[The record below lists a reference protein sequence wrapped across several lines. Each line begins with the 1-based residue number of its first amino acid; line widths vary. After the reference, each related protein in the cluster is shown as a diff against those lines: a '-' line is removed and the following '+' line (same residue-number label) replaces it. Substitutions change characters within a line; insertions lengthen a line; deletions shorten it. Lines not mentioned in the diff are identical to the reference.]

1 MRMRSLVFLLAAL
14 AAAAPLPSPAGAVV
28 VDGIAAVVNGE
39 IVTLLEME
47 KAGQA
52 ALAERLRMVPAAAQE
67 QVRREVLRPVLD
79 QLVLERLQAQ
89 RARELGIQVSEQ
101 EIDAAIAGIREENR
115 LSEELLERLLRERGV
130 SREDYRREIRSQIRL
145 SKLVRQEI
153 GARITLS
160 DEEIAAYY
168 DEHRQEWRRPER
180 IRIRHL
186 LIPLAADPAP
196 AEVEAARARAD
207 AVRARAAGGADF
219 ADLVRAETPGAAP
232 GVDPLSGEIARGEL
246 FPALEEA
253 AFALPVGGVGGPV
266 RGPAGFHVVQLA
278 ERLPAIEPTLEEM
291 RASIEQKIGERKTR
305 ERFGSWLKQLRESAV
320 VEIRY

>member
-1 MRMRSLVFLLAAL
+1 MRSLVVLLAAL

-153 GARITLS
+153 GARIALS

-186 LIPLAADPAP
+186 LVPLAADPAP
-196 AEVEAARARAD
+196 AEVEAARARAE

-278 ERLPAIEPTLEEM
+278 ERLPAVEPTLEEM
-291 RASIEQKIGERKTR
+291 RASIEQKISERKTR

>member
-1 MRMRSLVFLLAAL
+1 MRMRFLVVLLAAL

-153 GARITLS
+153 GARIALS

-186 LIPLAADPAP
+186 LVPLAADPAP

-278 ERLPAIEPTLEEM
+278 ERLPAVEPTLEEM

>member
-1 MRMRSLVFLLAAL
+1 MRSLVVLLAAL
-14 AAAAPLPSPAGAVV
+14 AAAPLPSPAGAVV

-153 GARITLS
+153 GARIALS

-186 LIPLAADPAP
+186 LVPLAADPAP
-196 AEVEAARARAD
+196 AEVEAARARAE

-278 ERLPAIEPTLEEM
+278 ERLPAVEPTLEEM

>member
-1 MRMRSLVFLLAAL
+1 MRSLVVLLAAL

-153 GARITLS
+153 GARIALS

-186 LIPLAADPAP
+186 LVPLAADPAP

-278 ERLPAIEPTLEEM
+278 ERLPAVEPTLEEM